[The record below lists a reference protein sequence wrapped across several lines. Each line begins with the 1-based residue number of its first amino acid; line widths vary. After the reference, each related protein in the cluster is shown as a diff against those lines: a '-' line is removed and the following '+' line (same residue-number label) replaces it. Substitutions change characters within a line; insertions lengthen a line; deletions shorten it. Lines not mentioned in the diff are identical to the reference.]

1 MRGNPQADCTSSLC
15 KRYGGQLEAIEMDT
29 KDEYSTSDVA
39 MELAI
44 AVSRLQA
51 RMKHEAGIAERGI
64 TASQLAMLK
73 RLDTEGELS
82 VSTLAAYEHVSQQAI
97 TQRLELLR
105 STGYVTQH
113 ADSKDRRR
121 RLVGLTDEGHAF
133 LAHVTASQTTWL
145 AHAIEYALDD
155 GERGDL
161 AAATTLIER
170 IAAMESLPTGGDTR

>member
-1 MRGNPQADCTSSLC
+1 MVASWRQSKWIRKTNIRHRMSPWNWRLRSAGC
-15 KRYGGQLEAIEMDT
+15 KL
-29 KDEYSTSDVA
+29 
-39 MELAI
+39 
-44 AVSRLQA
+44 
-51 RMKHEAGIAERGI
+51 
-64 TASQLAMLK
+64 
-73 RLDTEGELS
+73 EGELS

-170 IAAMESLPTGGDTR
+170 IAATESLPTGGDTR

>member
-1 MRGNPQADCTSSLC
+1 
-15 KRYGGQLEAIEMDT
+15 MDT

-64 TASQLAMLK
+64 TASQLTMLK

-170 IAAMESLPTGGDTR
+170 IAATESLPTGGDTR

>member
-1 MRGNPQADCTSSLC
+1 
-15 KRYGGQLEAIEMDT
+15 MDT

-145 AHAIEYALDD
+145 AHAIEYAWMTASAGTSPLRPHWSNASPPRNRCRREATRDED
-155 GERGDL
+155 G
-161 AAATTLIER
+161 
-170 IAAMESLPTGGDTR
+170 

>member
-1 MRGNPQADCTSSLC
+1 
-15 KRYGGQLEAIEMDT
+15 MDT

-97 TQRLELLR
+97 TQRL
-105 STGYVTQH
+105 
-113 ADSKDRRR
+113 

-170 IAAMESLPTGGDTR
+170 IAATESLPTGGDTR

>member
-1 MRGNPQADCTSSLC
+1 
-15 KRYGGQLEAIEMDT
+15 
-29 KDEYSTSDVA
+29 
-39 MELAI
+39 MEGHPAK
-44 AVSRLQA
+44 V
-51 RMKHEAGIAERGI
+51 GWPF
-64 TASQLAMLK
+64 
-73 RLDTEGELS
+73 
-82 VSTLAAYEHVSQQAI
+82 

-105 STGYVTQH
+105 FTGYVTQH

-170 IAAMESLPTGGDTR
+170 IAATESLPTGGDTR

>member
-1 MRGNPQADCTSSLC
+1 
-15 KRYGGQLEAIEMDT
+15 MDT

-105 STGYVTQH
+105 STGYV
-113 ADSKDRRR
+113 
-121 RLVGLTDEGHAF
+121 
-133 LAHVTASQTTWL
+133 VTASQTTWL

-170 IAAMESLPTGGDTR
+170 IAATESLPTGGDTR

>member
-1 MRGNPQADCTSSLC
+1 MPKPTANLPKVCCS
-15 KRYGGQLEAIEMDT
+15 Y
-29 KDEYSTSDVA
+29 
-39 MELAI
+39 MEGHPAK
-44 AVSRLQA
+44 V
-51 RMKHEAGIAERGI
+51 GWPF
-64 TASQLAMLK
+64 
-73 RLDTEGELS
+73 
-82 VSTLAAYEHVSQQAI
+82 

-170 IAAMESLPTGGDTR
+170 IAATESLPTGGDTR

>member
-1 MRGNPQADCTSSLC
+1 
-15 KRYGGQLEAIEMDT
+15 MDT

-51 RMKHEAGIAERGI
+51 RMKHEAGIAER
-64 TASQLAMLK
+64 
-73 RLDTEGELS
+73 GELS

-170 IAAMESLPTGGDTR
+170 IAATESLPTGGDTR

>member
-1 MRGNPQADCTSSLC
+1 MPKPTANLPEVCCS
-15 KRYGGQLEAIEMDT
+15 Y
-29 KDEYSTSDVA
+29 
-39 MELAI
+39 MEGHPAK
-44 AVSRLQA
+44 VGWPS
-51 RMKHEAGIAERGI
+51 
-64 TASQLAMLK
+64 
-73 RLDTEGELS
+73 
-82 VSTLAAYEHVSQQAI
+82 

-170 IAAMESLPTGGDTR
+170 IAATESLPTGGDTR

>member
-1 MRGNPQADCTSSLC
+1 MARAGGCRSLRQTC
-15 KRYGGQLEAIEMDT
+15 LRSVVLIWRAI
-29 KDEYSTSDVA
+29 
-39 MELAI
+39 
-44 AVSRLQA
+44 LQ
-51 RMKHEAGIAERGI
+51 KWDGP
-64 TASQLAMLK
+64 SPSVLK
-73 RLDTEGELS
+73 
-82 VSTLAAYEHVSQQAI
+82 
-97 TQRLELLR
+97 LLR

-170 IAAMESLPTGGDTR
+170 IAATESLPTGGDTR

>member
-1 MRGNPQADCTSSLC
+1 MRPASLNGHHRFAAC
-15 KRYGGQLEAIEMDT
+15 HVEAARYSGRTVGT
-29 KDEYSTSDVA
+29 
-39 MELAI
+39 
-44 AVSRLQA
+44 
-51 RMKHEAGIAERGI
+51 
-64 TASQLAMLK
+64 
-73 RLDTEGELS
+73 
-82 VSTLAAYEHVSQQAI
+82 TLAAYEHVSQQAI

-170 IAAMESLPTGGDTR
+170 IAATESLPTGGDTR